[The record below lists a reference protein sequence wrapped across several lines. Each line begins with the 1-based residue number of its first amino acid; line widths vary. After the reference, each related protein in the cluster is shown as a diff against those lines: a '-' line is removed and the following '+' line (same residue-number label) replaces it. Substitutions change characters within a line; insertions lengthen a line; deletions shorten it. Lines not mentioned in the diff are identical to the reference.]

1 MNLQFKPASAER
13 MEHCMLCGRVTDVPV
28 NRPVTERSRRAGKLR
43 RSITVHFWQIT
54 MRGE

>member
-13 MEHCMLCGRVTDVPV
+13 MERCMLCGRVTDVPV
-28 NRPVTERSRRAGKLR
+28 NRPVTTRSRRAGKLR